1 MKEYKNI
8 DEVFEEAAAGFKP
21 ELPDSIWEEVNKGVF
36 AEAAN
41 KSEFKVYYRYAV
53 VLLLLLVLGS
63 AIWYLMS
70 SPFSSGINNKT
81 IDREEVA
88 VSKAIDDQANAINN
102 QNEEQNALNDGPEV
116 GVTGG
121 ANKNTT
127 VSVETDAVTRTLGKD
142 PIFETVK
149 KPTDEAVF
157 ENEDAGYVESFT
169 LSGEHAMQAE
179 PDILKL
185 SSRSIFDISKLKLEP
200 IDKPIDVSEYLK
212 QRKKLHLFS
221 GLSSKAA
228 MMYYPNTRDQFTFS
242 VNADFGFVFNDFY
255 VQSGIGYQK
264 TKERGVYNYT
274 YRTNDSIGFYNKV
287 ESFEINPQN
296 PEEIIYN
303 TTKTTVYD
311 SLVHVNTTSPLFYY
325 DYINLPVKLGYK
337 VWDKNNLSLSI
348 ESGIVFSKL
357 IKSKIPVAEFD
368 LPESTL
374 LQIEDATP
382 TRTDMNLQWQ
392 LGLRFNYNI
401 VNSLTLSLQPEFSK
415 YLNSI
420 YKNENSNPMIKPYT
434 MGFRFGIYY
443 DF

>member
-21 ELPDSIWEEVNKGVF
+21 DLPDSIWEEVNKGLF

-41 KSEFKVYYRYAV
+41 NSAFKAYYRYAL
-53 VLLLLLVLGS
+53 VLLLLSVLG
-63 AIWYLMS
+63 AATWYFMPN
-70 SPFSSGINNKT
+70 PFSSGINDKA
-81 IDREEVA
+81 IDREEV
-88 VSKAIDDQANAINN
+88 VVGKPIDDQANAINSQDEKKN
-102 QNEEQNALNDGPEV
+102 PLMDDPEV
-116 GVTGG
+116 DIIG
-121 ANKNTT
+121 AGNKNPA
-127 VSVETDAVTRTLGKD
+127 VSVETNALSKTTGQNSIL
-142 PIFETVK
+142 ETVEK
-149 KPTDEAVF
+149 TAGESAF
-157 ENEDAGYVESFT
+157 ENEGAGYVKSLT
-169 LSGEHAMQAE
+169 VPGEHAMQAE
-179 PDILKL
+179 ADILKL
-185 SSRSIFDISKLKLEP
+185 SSRSIFDISKLELEP
-200 IDKPIDVSEYLK
+200 IDKPIEITEYLR
-212 QRKKLHLFS
+212 QRRKLHLFS

-242 VNADFGFVFNDFY
+242 VNADFGIVLNDFY

-274 YRTNDSIGFYNKV
+274 YRTNDSIGYYNKV

-311 SLVHVNTTSPLFYY
+311 SLVHINTTSPLFYY

-337 VWDKNNLSLSI
+337 VWDKNKLSLSL

-357 IKSKIPVAEFD
+357 IKSKIPVADFD

-420 YKNENSNPMIKPYT
+420 YKNENSNPVIKPYS
-434 MGFRFGIYY
+434 MGLRFGIYY